1 MTETSN
7 SNHVRRFVTDTLA
20 GAGVFGL
27 LTTMV
32 AGTSTFAATFTL
44 ADTQTSNIAMANASG
59 GEGSILV
66 LAIVFS
72 VLFAFNAAF
81 FRHLGRAYIGA
92 TRRK

>member
-7 SNHVRRFVTDTLA
+7 THHVRRFVTDACA
-20 GAGVFGL
+20 GLGVFGL
-27 LTTMV
+27 LTTVV
-32 AGTSTFAATFTL
+32 AGTGTFAATL
-44 ADTQTSNIAMANASG
+44 ALTGTETSNIAMANASG

-66 LAIVFS
+66 LGIVFS

-92 TRRK
+92 PRRK

>member
-7 SNHVRRFVTDTLA
+7 THHVRRFVTDACA
-20 GAGVFGL
+20 GLGVFGL
-27 LTTMV
+27 LTTVV
-32 AGTSTFAATFTL
+32 AGTSTFAATFAL
-44 ADTQTSNIAMANASG
+44 AGTETSNIAMANASG

>member
-1 MTETSN
+1 MTETTN
-7 SNHVRRFVTDTLA
+7 PIHVRRFVTDALA
-20 GAGVFGL
+20 GLGVFAL

-32 AGTSTFAATFTL
+32 AGTGTFAATFAV
-44 ADTQTSNIAMANASG
+44 ADPENMNIAMANASG

-66 LAIVFS
+66 LAVVFS

-81 FRHLGRAYIGA
+81 FRHLGRAYIVA